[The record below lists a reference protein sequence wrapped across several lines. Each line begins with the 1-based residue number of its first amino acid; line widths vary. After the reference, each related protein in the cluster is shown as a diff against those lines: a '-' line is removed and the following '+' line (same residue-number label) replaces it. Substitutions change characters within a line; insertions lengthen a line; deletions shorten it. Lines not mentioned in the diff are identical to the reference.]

1 MSESMLNADIS
12 GEIIASFF
20 PEPRERTEIFSFL
33 KEVVDTYDA
42 DIAHME
48 VNPTLSKADIG
59 KVLARYDFDGSVPA
73 ASVLTDV
80 LDMMKHGQ
88 VQVTSPNYFGLF
100 NPSTSFWGSVA
111 DFITGLYN
119 PQLAVWSHAP
129 ACVDIE
135 EKLIRYLGTLAGF
148 DPLSSAGAFTTGG
161 AEANCTAVICAM
173 TRKIPGF
180 AKLGLHAQV
189 RQPVF
194 YISADSHLAWLKIAL
209 QCGLGHDAVRLVD
222 VDSAGKMDIE
232 RLKAVIRE
240 DQSNGLLPFMLVGTA
255 GTTNAGVIDPLP
267 ELAAVAAEHDLYFH
281 VDAAW
286 AGAILL
292 SERHAHL
299 LSGIARA
306 DSFTL
311 DAHKWLTAPMG
322 TGIFICKD
330 KQILREPF
338 TVQTNYMPAGDDINA
353 DPYVNSIQWS
363 RRFNGLRLFIPLAIL
378 GREGFS
384 TMIDYQVELGLYLK
398 ERLEQHDWVVVND
411 TQLPVICL
419 RDAQDRDVEPI
430 LVQVLK
436 SNKVW
441 LSSTT
446 FGKRKVL
453 RTCVTS
459 FRSVTA
465 DVDHLVS
472 QLNEA
477 RATLYPAG

>member
-1 MSESMLNADIS
+1 MSLSTLNADTS

-20 PEPRERTEIFSFL
+20 PEQRERTEIFGFL
-33 KEVVDTYDA
+33 KGVVDNYVT
-42 DIAHME
+42 DISRIE
-48 VNPTLSKADIG
+48 VNPSMSKADIG
-59 KVLARYDFDGSVPA
+59 KILSRYDFDGSLPA
-73 ASVLTDV
+73 ASVLSDV
-80 LDMMKHGQ
+80 LNMMEHGI
-88 VQVTSPNYFGLF
+88 VHVTSPNYFGLF
-100 NPSTSFWGSVA
+100 NPTTSFWGSIA

-135 EKLIRYLGTLAGF
+135 EKLIRYLGKLAGF
-148 DPLSSAGAFTTGG
+148 DPLTTGGAFTTGG

-173 TRKIPGF
+173 TGKIPGF
-180 AKLGLHAQV
+180 AKLGLHAQP

-209 QCGLGHDAVRLVD
+209 QCGLGHDAVRLVA
-222 VDSAGKMDIE
+222 VDSAGKMDIDQ
-232 RLKAVIRE
+232 LKAVVQQ
-240 DQSNGLLPFMLVGTA
+240 DKAKGLLPFMLVGTA
-255 GTTNAGVIDPLP
+255 GTTNAGVIDPLQA
-267 ELAAVAAEHDLYFH
+267 LADVAAQHDLYFH

-292 SERHAHL
+292 SERHAPL
-299 LSGIARA
+299 LKGIERA
-306 DSFTL
+306 DSITL

-322 TGIFICKD
+322 TGIFICAD
-330 KQILREPF
+330 KQILGEPF
-338 TVQTNYMPAGDDINA
+338 AVTTNYMPAGDDINA

-384 TMIDYQVELGLYLK
+384 RMIDYQVELGVYLK
-398 ERLEQHDWVVVND
+398 QRLEQHDWVVVND
-411 TQLPVICL
+411 TELPVICFG
-419 RDAQDRDVEPI
+419 DAQGGDVDQI
-430 LVQVLK
+430 LGQALK

-446 FGKRKVL
+446 FAGRKAL

-459 FRSVTA
+459 YRSVRA
-465 DVDHLVS
+465 DVDTLVS
-472 QLNEA
+472 VLNDA
-477 RATLYPAG
+477 RAQLYPPR